1 MSVDKSQPMQK
12 RSLSELFIAA
22 VARHGSQ
29 ACVAK
34 KCGISASM
42 VSLYISG
49 SVLTVQ
55 AGNVL
60 KIAHCLGI
68 KPATL
73 LASLNKPVQTRSG
86 LSKNVDKNAADP
98 HNS

>member
-1 MSVDKSQPMQK
+1 MSVDNNAIMQK
-12 RSLSELFIAA
+12 RSLSELFTAA

-42 VSLYISG
+42 VSLYVNG
-49 SVLTVQ
+49 QVKTVH
-55 AGNVL
+55 ACNVL

-73 LASLNKPVQTRSG
+73 LAALDKSFQTRNN
-86 LSKNVDKNAADP
+86 LSN
-98 HNS
+98 